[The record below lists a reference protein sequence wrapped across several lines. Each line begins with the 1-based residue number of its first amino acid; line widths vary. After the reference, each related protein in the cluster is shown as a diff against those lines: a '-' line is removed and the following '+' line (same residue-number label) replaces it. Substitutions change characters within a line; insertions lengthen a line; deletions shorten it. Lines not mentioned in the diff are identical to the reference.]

1 MAAGSA
7 TVAIKMAGGI
17 MAPLALADRSISPE
31 LLVVA
36 LGAGSSLLS
45 HVNDGGF
52 WIVKEYFNMSVA
64 QTLKTWTVMI
74 SAISV
79 IALLLVLLLNA
90 VLSR

>member
-1 MAAGSA
+1 
-7 TVAIKMAGGI
+7 

-31 LLVVA
+31 LLVLA

>member
-1 MAAGSA
+1 
-7 TVAIKMAGGI
+7 

-31 LLVVA
+31 LLVLA

-64 QTLKTWTVMI
+64 QTLKTWTVLVTVM
-74 SAISV
+74 SFV
-79 IALLLVLLLNA
+79 ALGLILVANQFL
-90 VLSR
+90 

>member
-1 MAAGSA
+1 
-7 TVAIKMAGGI
+7 

-31 LLVVA
+31 LLVLA

-64 QTLKTWTVMI
+64 QTFKTWTVMI

-90 VLSR
+90 VL